1 MNTKQ
6 KIMRKIIFTLF
17 LSILFCTGCHSSND
31 GNESETKTDSTSLFV
46 SIQGQNLIQADGSKL
61 FVQGVNLGNWL
72 LPEGYMFGFTKVS
85 PHEIDTM
92 LRQLIGDD
100 STNTFWSKYRENYVT
115 LADLWFIRK
124 QGCNTVRL
132 PLSYKLF
139 TDDAYLGLTDKQSGY
154 QIVDKMIQWC
164 RETGLYLILD
174 MHAAPGGQTGE
185 NIDDSDGYPYLYENE
200 EYQQKLCSV
209 WQEIADRYKNEPII
223 LGYELL
229 NEPIGDNFKK
239 LYDKLEPVY
248 IRVAKAIREVDKNH
262 LLLLDG
268 ASYGSN
274 FNMFSNFT
282 FDNKMIYA
290 CHDYTG
296 KSSTLDSY
304 VAFREKAGKPML
316 MTEYGHA
323 DWSYLTALAK
333 RYRDNNIGYLSWPYK
348 MLDTGSSFVAFEAPN
363 NWDKMVNF
371 QKTPRNN
378 QQEIKEA
385 KKLCSSEVTQKALNE
400 LLDAIKLENCVTY
413 QEYINTL
420 GM

>member
-1 MNTKQ
+1 
-6 KIMRKIIFTLF
+6 MRKIIFTLF
-17 LSILFCTGCHSSND
+17 LSILFCTGCHSSNY
-31 GNESETKTDSTSLFV
+31 GNDSETKADSTSQFV
-46 SIQGQNLIQADGSKL
+46 SIQGQNLIQADGSTL
-61 FVQGVNLGNWL
+61 FVQGVNLGNCL
-72 LPEGYMFGFTKVS
+72 VPEGYMFGFTKVS
-85 PHEIDTM
+85 PHEIDATF
-92 LRQLIGDD
+92 RQLIGDD

-115 LADLWFIRK
+115 LADLQLIRK

-139 TDDAYLGLTDKQSGY
+139 TDDAYLGLSDKQSGF
-154 QIVDKMIQWC
+154 QIIDKLVQWC

-200 EYQQKLCSV
+200 EDQQKLCTI

-262 LLLLDG
+262 LLLIDG
-268 ASYGSN
+268 ASYGTN
-274 FNMFSNFT
+274 FSMFSNFS
-282 FDNKMIYA
+282 FDNKMVYA

-296 KSSTLDSY
+296 KASTLNSY
-304 VAFREKAGKPML
+304 VAFREKTGKPML
-316 MTEYGHA
+316 LTEYGHA
-323 DWSYLTALAK
+323 DWSYLTSLAK

-363 NWDKMVNF
+363 NWDKVVNF
-371 QKTPRNN
+371 QKAPRNT
-378 QQEIKEA
+378 QQEIDEA
-385 KKLCSSEVTQKALNE
+385 KKLCSSEVAQKALNE